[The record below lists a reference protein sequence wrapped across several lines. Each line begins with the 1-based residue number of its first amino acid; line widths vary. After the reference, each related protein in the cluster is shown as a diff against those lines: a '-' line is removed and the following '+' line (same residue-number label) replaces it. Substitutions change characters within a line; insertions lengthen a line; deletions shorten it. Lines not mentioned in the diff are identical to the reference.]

1 MRRVHSEH
9 RRRVEKWKDR
19 VMSEANARRLDVI
32 TMGRA
37 SVDLYG
43 QQIGS
48 RLEDVTSFA
57 KSVGGCPA
65 NIAIGTARLGLR
77 SALLTRV
84 GDEQMGRFI
93 REQMQ
98 REGVVVDGLVTDP
111 TRLTALAILSVE
123 NDKSFP
129 LLFYRENC
137 ADMALSEDDVDAEF
151 VASARAL
158 VVTGTHFSRPNTDAA
173 QRKAMRLMKKAGG
186 KVVLDIDYRPNLWGL
201 AGHAAGDNRYIASE
215 RVSNQMKTVLADC
228 DLIVGTE
235 EEVLIASGESELL
248 SALRTIRALSP
259 ATIVL
264 KRGPMGCIV
273 YEGPISDDLEDGIVG
288 EGFPIEVYN
297 VLGAGDAFMSGFL
310 RGWLGGESLATAATW
325 ANACG
330 AFAVS
335 RLLCSPEIPT
345 FEELQ
350 FFLKHGSPHRALRKD
365 EAINHVHWATNRRRD
380 IPSLMAL
387 AVDHRI
393 QLEEIARKAGA
404 DPSRIAAFKVLA
416 VKAAAQV
423 AAGRD
428 GYGML
433 IDEKHGREALFEFAR
448 SSMTWLGRP
457 VELPGSRPLRF
468 EFSQDIGSQLSEW
481 PVDHCIKCLCFYHPD
496 DPAELKAE
504 QQQKLRA
511 LFDAARKVGRELLI
525 EIIAGKHGALDE
537 DTIPRALE
545 ELYALG
551 IKPDWWKLEPQASS
565 TAWGAIGAVIE
576 NHDPWCRGVVLL
588 GLEAPQD
595 ELAAAFAATADA
607 PVVKGFAVGRTIFVD
622 AAEQWFAGRI
632 SDEAAVADM
641 AERFEKLTE
650 AWLAARDK
658 KAA

>member
-1 MRRVHSEH
+1 
-9 RRRVEKWKDR
+9 
-19 VMSEANARRLDVI
+19 MSEADARRLDVI

-93 REQMQ
+93 REQML
-98 REGVVVDGLVTDP
+98 REGVAVDGLVTDP

-137 ADMALSEDDVDAEF
+137 ADMALSEDDVDAGF
-151 VASARAL
+151 VASTRAL
-158 VVTGTHFSRPNTDAA
+158 VVTGTHFSRPNTEAA
-173 QRKAMRLMKKAGG
+173 QRKAMRLMKEAGG

-248 SALRTIRALSP
+248 QALKTIRALSP

-273 YEGPISDDLEDGIVG
+273 YDGPISDDLEAGIVG
-288 EGFPIEVYN
+288 KGFPIEVYN

-310 RGWLGGESLATAATW
+310 RGWLGGEDLKTAATW

-387 AVDHRI
+387 ACDHRI
-393 QLEEIARKAGA
+393 QLEDIARKAGA

-416 VKAAAQV
+416 VKAASQV

-433 IDEKHGREALFEFAR
+433 IDEKHGREAMFEFAR
-448 SSMTWLGRP
+448 SPLTWVGRP

-468 EFSQDIGSQLSEW
+468 EFSQDIGSQLAEW

-496 DPAELKAE
+496 DPVELKTE

-511 LFDAARKVGRELLI
+511 LFEAARKVGRELLI
-525 EIIAGKHGALDE
+525 EIIAGKHGALAE

-565 TAWGAIGAVIE
+565 TAWRAIGAVIE
-576 NHDPWCRGVVLL
+576 KNDPWCRGVVLL

-595 ELAAAFAATADA
+595 ELEAAFAATAEA
-607 PVVKGFAVGRTIFVD
+607 PAVKGFAVGRTIFVD

-632 SDEAAVADM
+632 SDEAAITDM
-641 AERFEKLTE
+641 AERFERLTE
-650 AWLAARDK
+650 AWLAARGR

>member
-1 MRRVHSEH
+1 
-9 RRRVEKWKDR
+9 
-19 VMSEANARRLDVI
+19 
-32 TMGRA
+32 
-37 SVDLYG
+37 
-43 QQIGS
+43 
-48 RLEDVTSFA
+48 
-57 KSVGGCPA
+57 
-65 NIAIGTARLGLR
+65 
-77 SALLTRV
+77 
-84 GDEQMGRFI
+84 
-93 REQMQ
+93 
-98 REGVVVDGLVTDP
+98 
-111 TRLTALAILSVE
+111 VE

-158 VVTGTHFSRPNTDAA
+158 VVTGTHFSRPNTEAA
-173 QRKAMRLMKKAGG
+173 QRKAMRLMKEAGG

-248 SALRTIRALSP
+248 QALKTIRAFSP
-259 ATIVL
+259 GTIVL

-273 YEGPISDDLEDGIVG
+273 YDGPISDDLEAGIVG
-288 EGFPIEVYN
+288 KGFPIEVYN
-297 VLGAGDAFMSGFL
+297 VLGAGDAFMSGFM
-310 RGWLGGESLATAATW
+310 RGWLGGEDLKTAATW

-387 AVDHRI
+387 AIDHRA
-393 QLEEIARKAGA
+393 QLEDIASKTGA
-404 DPSRIAAFKVLA
+404 DAEHIGAFKVLA
-416 VKAAAQV
+416 VKAADRV
-423 AAGRD
+423 AGGRD

-433 IDEKHGREALFEFAR
+433 LDEKHGREAMFEFAR
-448 SSMTWLGRP
+448 SSLSWLGRP

-468 EFSQDIGSQLSEW
+468 EFSQDIGSQLAEW

-496 DPAELKAE
+496 DPAELKTE
-504 QQQKLRA
+504 QQQKLRT
-511 LFDAARKVGRELLI
+511 LFEGARKVGRELLV
-525 EIIAGKHGALDE
+525 EIIAGKHGALAE

-565 TAWGAIGAVIE
+565 AAWRAIGAVIE
-576 NHDPWCRGVVLL
+576 KNDPWCRGVVLL

-595 ELAAAFAATADA
+595 ELEAAFAATSEA

-622 AAEQWFAGRI
+622 AAEKWFAGRI

-641 AERFEKLTE
+641 AERFERLTE
-650 AWLAARDK
+650 AWLAARGK